1 VHQAVVAEVIVN
13 VRLALPPIT
22 IHADDYNALVLSA
35 ELARRVNRPYT
46 EFLIAELRRARL
58 CGPGELPHNVVSMG
72 CTVTYRLTRGGTQ
85 ATRRLVFEHER
96 AKCADGLSVATPLG
110 TALLG
115 VRIGDHMPFRAMSGQ
130 DLEVVV
136 EQIAQPVSA
145 GSSGLN
151 SQEALDRRLDHALQ
165 ETFPASDP
173 VSIVCT

>member
-1 VHQAVVAEVIVN
+1 VIVN
-13 VRLALPPIT
+13 GRLALPPIT
-22 IHADDYNALVLSA
+22 IHADDYNALVLGA
-35 ELARRVNRPYT
+35 ELARRANRPHA

-58 CGPGELPHNVVSMG
+58 CGRGELPRNVVSKG
-72 CTVTYRLTRGGTQ
+72 CNVTYRLTSGGTK

-115 VRIGDHMPFRAMSGQ
+115 VRIGDRMPFRSVSGR

-136 EQIAQPVSA
+136 EQIARPVPAEPPS
-145 GSSGLN
+145 LN
-151 SQEALDRRLDHALQ
+151 SREALDRRLDLALQ